1 MKFTDVDT
9 AFAYFESFTN
19 LAKKTHYTVR
29 TYRLDRMVALLD
41 HFQHPEHSF
50 KAIHLAGSKG
60 KGSTGI
66 FIRAGLSAKG
76 HRTGLYVSPHVS
88 NYRER
93 FTVDGQFISDGILI
107 KTINFMIEHLETF
120 TFSEEKGYIK
130 PTTFELLTLLSF
142 LLFKETHCGW
152 AVIETG
158 LGGRLDATN
167 VILPELSVITSIELE
182 HTAILGDTIEKIAGE
197 KAGII
202 KHLTP
207 VVIGNLKNSAE
218 NIIKQ
223 TAKRLESKI
232 YSLSDEVDSIATR
245 THFDGEKSTISWKHK
260 KITKL
265 SLRLRGN
272 FQAENAAL
280 ALLSLETVGEY
291 AGTQTI
297 QALEEAFLPGRME
310 LLQNDP
316 PVFID
321 GAHTEQSII
330 KLYDSFRQIFSN
342 KEGLLIFGAVL
353 GKNHELMADYSIKTF
368 NKIIISTPGSFKESD
383 PDALYSLFI
392 RKKEE
397 LNLDCDISLEKNP
410 AAALSLALKE
420 NSYLKLNNMPI
431 LVSGSFYMAA
441 EIRSLYLDQLIMSNY
456 L

>member
-9 AFAYFESFTN
+9 AFSYFESFTN

-29 TYRLDRMVALLD
+29 TYRLDRMIALLD

-60 KGSTGI
+60 KGSTGV
-66 FIRAGLSAKG
+66 FIRAGLSAIG

-88 NYRER
+88 TYRER
-93 FTVDGQFISDGILI
+93 FTVDGQFISDSILI
-107 KTINFMIEHLETF
+107 ETINFMIEQLETF

-142 LLFKETHCGW
+142 LLFKEAHCDW

-167 VILPELSVITSIELE
+167 VIQPKLSVITSIELE

-202 KHLTP
+202 KYQTP

-218 NIIKQ
+218 KIIQQ

-232 YSLSDEVDSIATR
+232 YSLRDKVDSIATK
-245 THFDGEKSTISWKHK
+245 TNIDGEKSTIFWKHK

-297 QALEEAFLPGRME
+297 HALEEAFIPGRME
-310 LLQNDP
+310 LLQNNP

-330 KLYDSFRQIFSN
+330 KLYDSFRQIFPH
-342 KEGLLIFGAVL
+342 KEGLLIFGAIL
-353 GKNHELMADYSIKTF
+353 GKNHDIMSEYSIKTF

-383 PDALYSLFI
+383 PDALYTLFL
-392 RKKEE
+392 RKRDE
-397 LNLDCDISLEKNP
+397 LNLDCDITLEKDP
-410 AAALSLALKE
+410 ASALTLALTGNTESKAP
-420 NSYLKLNNMPI
+420 LPPV
-431 LVSGSFYMAA
+431 LVAGSFYMAA
-441 EIRSLYLDQLIMSNY
+441 EIRNLYPKLQK
-456 L
+456 